1 MQKWI
6 KHSLFVLL
14 LLMMILPF
22 IQQTFDVPKIRQ
34 LKGAF
39 TVPQKPKW
47 YLDNFLES
55 SYQDSLNTYIEH
67 HIGYRPHLVRLY
79 NQLQYSLF
87 DTVNAQGV
95 IVGKEGYLFEL
106 NYIKAMYGLDYVGD
120 EKVNADIEK
129 TAAVNDWLNAN
140 DKQLIVVLAPGKGSY
155 FPEFIPANYQPD
167 SIGKQNYTA
176 YYNGLREEQV
186 DVIGGNDWFAAIKD
200 SSRYALFPKAGI
212 HWSYYGL
219 GLVFDS
225 VFKLMENHFQ
235 TDFIDFELGNIQL
248 TNKLRSPDRD
258 LWEGM
263 NIIFPPDDYAMPY
276 PEFQFEVKN
285 ESEMPSVITVADS
298 YYWQWFGGS
307 YATRGF
313 KDNSFWYY
321 NKQIFFPDNTPPKD
335 ISQVDLFDYIADN
348 DVILLIQTDA
358 NMNRFGFGFIDDV
371 YELIKDGGTEA
382 LQKKIA
388 IKAIVERIRGSESYM
403 EMIREK
409 AQKKGISEEEMLLLD
424 AGWVYDNQQK

>member
-6 KHSLFVLL
+6 KHSLFILL

-22 IQQTFDVPKIRQ
+22 IQQAFDVPKIRP
-34 LKGAF
+34 LKGAIV
-39 TVPQKPKW
+39 VPQKPKW
-47 YLDNFLES
+47 SFPNFLES
-55 SYQDSLNTYIEH
+55 SFQDSLNSFVEH
-67 HIGYRPHLVRLY
+67 HIGYRAHLVRLY

-95 IVGKEGYLFEL
+95 IVGKEGYLFEM

-120 EKVNADIEK
+120 EKAKADIEK
-129 TAAVNDWLNAN
+129 TLVVNDWLNEN
-140 DKQLIVVLAPGKGSY
+140 GKQLIVVLAPGKGSY
-155 FPEFIPANYQPD
+155 FPEYIPDDLRPD
-167 SIGKQNYTA
+167 SIGKQNYTV
-176 YYNGLREEQV
+176 YYKALREAQI
-186 DVIGGNDWFAAIKD
+186 DVIGGNDWFDAMKD

-225 VFKLMENHFQ
+225 VFKLIENHFQ
-235 TDFIDFELGNIQL
+235 TDFIDFELGNIEL

-263 NIIFPPDDYAMPY
+263 NIIFPPNDYAMPY
-276 PEFQFEVKN
+276 PKFQFEVKN
-285 ESEMPSVITVADS
+285 KSEMPSVITVADS
-298 YYWQWFGGS
+298 YYWQWFGGGYTLRS
-307 YATRGF
+307 FRE
-313 KDNSFWYY
+313 NSFWYY

-335 ISQVDLFDYIADN
+335 RSQVDLFDYITDN
-348 DVILLIQTDA
+348 DVILIIQTDA
-358 NMNRFGFGFIDDV
+358 NMNRFGFGFIDDL
-371 YELIKDGGTEA
+371 YELIKDDGSQA

-388 IKAIVERIRGSESYM
+388 IKAIAARIRGSESYM

-409 AQKKGISEEEMLLLD
+409 ALKKGLSEEEMLLLD
-424 AGWVYDNQQK
+424 AGWIYENNQK